1 MITLNGKNMVIDLIS
16 GSDTDY
22 VDQAGLGTVSTS
34 DPNESDTGL
43 NDNTNL
49 GTPAATIK
57 AVSVDTADKNAV
69 FSYTLLSTEGT
80 ATTFREFGLSSST
93 NSELFNRQVF
103 YDLYHSDTDEINITQ
118 IVSIK

>member
-43 NDNTNL
+43 NNNTNL

-93 NSELFNRQVF
+93 NDELFNRQVF